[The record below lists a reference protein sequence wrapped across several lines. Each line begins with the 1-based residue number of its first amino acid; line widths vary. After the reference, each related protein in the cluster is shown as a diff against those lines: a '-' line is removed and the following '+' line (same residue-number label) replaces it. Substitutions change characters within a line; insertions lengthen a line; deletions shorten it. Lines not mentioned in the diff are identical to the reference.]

1 LVFVK
6 GKIVVE
12 DKAYFD
18 LDLMMQRI
26 RAENI
31 FVTRIKTNTVF
42 KSIIEI
48 ELPER
53 KDEDILKDEIIQLTS
68 KKAIEKGISDI

>member
-1 LVFVK
+1 MVFVK

>member
-1 LVFVK
+1 MVFVK

-26 RAENI
+26 RAEI
-31 FVTRIKTNTVF
+31 FFLTRIKTNTVF